1 MKQSNTSERLKYLI
15 QTRNLKQVDILS
27 LCQPICKRFGIR
39 LERNDLSQYVS
50 GKNAPGQD
58 KLFVLSNALNVSEA
72 WLMGYDVPMARTIE
86 EKTPEAEAPRVDE
99 RFEKMWAMY
108 SALSDSEK
116 DAADKYL
123 AFLLDSQK
131 ND

>member
-1 MKQSNTSERLKYLI
+1 MKQSNTSERLKYLMEI
-15 QTRNLKQVDILS
+15 RKLKQVDILS
-27 LCQPICKRFGIR
+27 ICQPFCKKYGIR

-50 GKNAPGQD
+50 GKNSPGQD

-72 WLMGYDVPMARTIE
+72 WLMGYDVPMARITE
-86 EKTPEAEAPRVDE
+86 EKAPEAEASKADE
-99 RFEKMWAMY
+99 RFEKIWAMY

-123 AFLLDSQK
+123 AFLLESQK